1 MPSYAEIIR
10 MQLSGGPL
18 SASQLYEIIEVSQPT
33 ISRALSELGDEIVRI
48 GSARSIQ
55 YALRDNKRDLPD
67 IPVYRIDAEGRI
79 QSLGILIAVRREGFV
94 MRQDDGK
101 TLHSDGLPWWL
112 FDMRPQGYLGRAY
125 AARYGVELGLPEN
138 PKY

>member
-48 GSARSIQ
+48 GAARSIQ

-67 IPVYRIDAEGRI
+67 IPV
-79 QSLGILIAVRREGFV
+79 
-94 MRQDDGK
+94 
-101 TLHSDGLPWWL
+101 
-112 FDMRPQGYLGRAY
+112 
-125 AARYGVELGLPEN
+125 
-138 PKY
+138 